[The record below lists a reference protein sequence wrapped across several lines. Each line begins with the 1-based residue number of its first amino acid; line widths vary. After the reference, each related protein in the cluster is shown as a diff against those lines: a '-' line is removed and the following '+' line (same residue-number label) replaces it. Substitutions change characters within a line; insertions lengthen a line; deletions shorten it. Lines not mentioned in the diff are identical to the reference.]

1 MDDLND
7 LPQSVREIAEVIG
20 REAALLLIGRLPVC
34 YRDAG
39 KKSPKVILYV
49 PKRLPPDHQLVEILG
64 YPTAQ
69 KLVDAFGGEILYP
82 ANCRAILAHQRNELV
97 ARMLDGGARPAI
109 VAELFGMTERNV
121 RNLQRK
127 AKPSE
132 IVPEENVPVDP
143 KNNAG
148 TYQPTEQEQWTN
160 RQA

>member
-7 LPQSVREIAEVIG
+7 LPQSVREIAEAIG

-64 YPTAQ
+64 YPTAR

-82 ANCRAILAHQRNELV
+82 ANCRFVFDRHRNAAV
-97 ARMLDGGARPAI
+97 RQMIDAGARLPV
-109 VAELFGMTERNV
+109 VACLFGITERHV
-121 RNLQRK
+121 RNITRK
-127 AKPSE
+127 
-132 IVPEENVPVDP
+132 N
-143 KNNAG
+143 
-148 TYQPTEQEQWTN
+148 
-160 RQA
+160 